1 MSSILSKFKETTL
14 TRAPVEAGKSVP
26 KKAIRTTGAAAQ
38 EQLLDAAQ
46 DLFYREGIRA
56 IGVDAVVER
65 AGVNKMSLYR
75 QFSSKEEL
83 VVAYLNRMDE
93 RFRQRVEASIAKH
106 PDAPAKQLVQAIED
120 LVGRASAPDYR
131 GCPFV
136 NVACEFSDPAHP
148 ARQSV
153 ARNKQ
158 YLMRR
163 LVEIATAADASNP
176 AELADSLA
184 LVVDGI
190 YATSQ
195 TYGPGCGPMLA
206 APRVAALL
214 VAAACPEQTI
224 REQAP

>member
-1 MSSILSKFKETTL
+1 MLLPFEEMTL
-14 TRAPVEAGKSVP
+14 TRASVEAGKRAAGKTV
-26 KKAIRTTGAAAQ
+26 RTDGATAQ

-93 RFRQRVEASIAKH
+93 GFRRRIEASFAKH
-106 PDAPAKQLVQAIED
+106 PDEPAKQLVQAVDD
-120 LVGRASAPDYR
+120 LVRRASAPAYR

-148 ARQSV
+148 ARQAV

-158 YLMRR
+158 YLMQR
-163 LVEIATAADASNP
+163 LVEIATAAGASN
-176 AELADSLA
+176 AVELADSLA

-195 TYGPGCGPMLA
+195 TYGPGSGPMLA
-206 APRVAALL
+206 APRVAALI
-214 VAAACPEQTI
+214 VEAACPTYRKEST
-224 REQAP
+224 

>member
-1 MSSILSKFKETTL
+1 MSSILSSFEEMTL
-14 TRAPVEAGKSVP
+14 TRASVEAGKRAAG
-26 KKAIRTTGAAAQ
+26 KATRTDGATAQ

-93 RFRQRVEASIAKH
+93 RFRRRIEASFAKH
-106 PDAPAKQLVQAIED
+106 PDEPAKQLVQAIED
-120 LVGRASAPDYR
+120 LIRRASAPDYR

-148 ARQSV
+148 ARQAV
-153 ARNKQ
+153 TRNKQ
-158 YLMRR
+158 YLMCR
-163 LVEIATAADASNP
+163 LVEIATAAGAAN
-176 AELADSLA
+176 AVELADSLA
-184 LVVDGI
+184 LLVDGV

-195 TYGPGCGPMLA
+195 TYGPGSGPMLA
-206 APRVAALL
+206 APRVAAL
-214 VAAACPEQTI
+214 VVDAACQTH
-224 REQAP
+224 RKESP

>member
-1 MSSILSKFKETTL
+1 MTL
-14 TRAPVEAGKSVP
+14 ARATGEAGKTAG
-26 KKAIRTTGAAAQ
+26 KKAVRTDGATAQ

-93 RFRQRVEASIAKH
+93 RFRRRVEASFALH
-106 PDAPAKQLVQAIED
+106 PDDPAKQLVQSIDD
-120 LVGRASAPDYR
+120 LVRRASAPEYR

-153 ARNKQ
+153 GRNKQ

-163 LVEIATAADASNP
+163 LVEIATAAGAANP

-184 LVVDGI
+184 LLVDGI

-195 TYGPGCGPMLA
+195 TYGPGSGPMRA

-214 VAAACPEQTI
+214 VADACPPSAAEAK
-224 REQAP
+224 EKEAP